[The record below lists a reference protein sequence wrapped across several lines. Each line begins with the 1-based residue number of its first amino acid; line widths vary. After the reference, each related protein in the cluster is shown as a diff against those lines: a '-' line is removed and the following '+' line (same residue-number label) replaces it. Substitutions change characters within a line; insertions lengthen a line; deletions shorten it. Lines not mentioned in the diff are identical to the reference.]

1 MSVHP
6 TSSST
11 EASLPIAN
19 AQPFILQGSERFG
32 VTGNIQPVYYPAD
45 QSTQIGACHCAE
57 ALHVELIERAAEQG
71 FQSFRKS
78 KPAQRADILWKLA
91 NLLEAHQEQLAV
103 LITRESGKPIKLSR
117 NETERA
123 IQICR
128 GYAAETERLNH
139 PLYQMDGREGRIGR
153 FPLGPVVAIT
163 PYNFPLN
170 LVVHKLAPAI
180 AAGCSITVKPAPK
193 TPLTALFLGRLA
205 IEAGYDAISVIPTSN
220 EVAEALAKS
229 DAFAKLSFTGSAA
242 VGWHLKSVAG
252 KKSVTLELGGN
263 AALIVED
270 LSEPVEEIARR
281 AAFGAFAFSGQICIS
296 VQRLLMNERI
306 KDAFLPAFVTA
317 TRALKVGD
325 PMKPETDMG
334 PMISIDD
341 LQRTRLLIKDALKG
355 GANVVYGGNT
365 YNALTMNP
373 TILDRTTTDM
383 PVNAEE
389 VFAPI
394 VTVATYGSFEEAL
407 ALVNQSKYG
416 LQAGVYT
423 SDFTQAEQ
431 AYHTLDVGGV
441 IINDIPTYRADL
453 LPYGGI
459 KDSGTGREGVLAG
472 IDEYSY
478 MKTLVRKTF

>member
-6 TSSST
+6 TSST
-11 EASLPIAN
+11 EAPLPVGN

-45 QSTQIGACHCAE
+45 QSTQVGACHCAE
-57 ALHVELIERAAEQG
+57 ALHIELIERAAEQG

-91 NLLEAHQEQLAV
+91 NLLEANQETLAV

-123 IQICR
+123 IQICQ

-153 FPLGPVVAIT
+153 FPLGPVLAIT

-220 EVAEALAKS
+220 EVAEALATS

-242 VGWHLKSVAG
+242 VGWRLKSRAG

-263 AALIVED
+263 AALVVED
-270 LSEPVEEIARR
+270 LSEPVEEIAKR

-296 VQRLLMNERI
+296 VQRLLINERI
-306 KDAFLPAFVTA
+306 KDAFLSAFVMA

-325 PMKPETDMG
+325 PMQKTDHIG
-334 PMISIDD
+334 
-341 LQRTRLLIKDALKG
+341 
-355 GANVVYGGNT
+355 
-365 YNALTMNP
+365 
-373 TILDRTTTDM
+373 
-383 PVNAEE
+383 
-389 VFAPI
+389 
-394 VTVATYGSFEEAL
+394 
-407 ALVNQSKYG
+407 
-416 LQAGVYT
+416 
-423 SDFTQAEQ
+423 
-431 AYHTLDVGGV
+431 
-441 IINDIPTYRADL
+441 
-453 LPYGGI
+453 
-459 KDSGTGREGVLAG
+459 
-472 IDEYSY
+472 
-478 MKTLVRKTF
+478 